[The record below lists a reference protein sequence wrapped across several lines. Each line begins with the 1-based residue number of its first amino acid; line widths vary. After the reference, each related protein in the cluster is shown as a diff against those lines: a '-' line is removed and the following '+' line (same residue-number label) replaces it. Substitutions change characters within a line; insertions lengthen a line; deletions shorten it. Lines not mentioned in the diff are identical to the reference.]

1 MSANIKDI
9 PATERIKR
17 IRQEIVASDPAVC
30 SERALIVTKSYQETE
45 GQPTPIR
52 RAKAI
57 KRVLEEMTIHI
68 WDNEL
73 IVGNHANGRRTAPI
87 FPEWGV
93 YWLEDQLDF
102 IPVRPQDKM
111 VIPDQVK
118 ADIRSVIPYWRGK
131 TVYDKV
137 WGTLPEEVQKARKA
151 LVFTVDLFERG
162 SFGHTLYNTPKIL
175 KYGFSQVKQEAL
187 DQIKNAD
194 ESVPEEFKKIQY
206 WKAFVIICDGIIAFA
221 NRFSVLARELAEKE
235 PDGRRKQELLEI
247 SGICARVPEY
257 PAESFHEAVQAAWFL
272 QLLPQLEGNGN
283 SVSPG
288 RLDQHLYPYYRKDID
303 EGKIT
308 NNDAQELLDCLWLKL
323 NEIVKCWDTEAA
335 KVHAGFPMT
344 QTVTIGGRT
353 REGKDA
359 TNELSYLFLNSQ
371 AHIRLGS
378 PQFVVRVHAGL
389 PEDFLMHICET
400 IRGGGGMPALF
411 GDEVITK
418 SLLKLGMSYEE
429 ALDCGIVGCVEPSII
444 GAFGRNNGGFL
455 NLARIVDFALNDGRD
470 RLTGEQL
477 GLHTGDPRNFTC
489 IEDVMEAVK
498 TQLLYFIKLLATE
511 DHIIDVVQSELTPHV
526 LVSTMIPGC
535 IEKGKDITAG
545 GAIYHTTTPFGAGLA
560 TATDSLA
567 AIKKAVFEDKSV
579 SMDELLHALDTDFEG
594 MEGEKIRQKLLA
606 TPKFGNDDDY
616 VDEFARFLTDTF
628 MKEVETYES
637 GRGGHLVG
645 GFFTLSSTVPLGH
658 ETPAT
663 PNGRKAR
670 TPISDSVSPT
680 NGVEENGPTA
690 VLNSAAKI
698 DHSRCAAGNAVNIKF
713 SPGALESAGKLEKF
727 ANLITAYLID
737 MHGFEVQINVV
748 SADTLRAAQKNP
760 AEYRDLI
767 IRIAGYSARFVELA
781 PDIQEDLIT
790 RTEHQMV

>member
-1 MSANIKDI
+1 MNASIKNIA
-9 PATERIKR
+9 ATERIKR
-17 IRQEIVASDPAVC
+17 MRQEIVASDPSVC

-45 GQPTPIR
+45 GQPIPIR

-68 WDNEL
+68 WEDEL

-111 VIPDQVK
+111 TIPDQVK

-137 WGTLPEEVQKARKA
+137 WGTLPEDVQKARKA

-162 SFGHTLYNTPKIL
+162 SFGHTVYNTPAIL
-175 KYGFSQVKQEAL
+175 KYGFVKVKEEAL
-187 DQIKNAD
+187 EHIRNAD
-194 ESVPEEFKKIQY
+194 ESIPEEFKKIQY

-221 NRFSVLARELAEKE
+221 NRFSALAKELAEKE
-235 PDGRRKQELLEI
+235 ESAQRRAELLEI
-247 SGICARVPEY
+247 ARICSRVPEY
-257 PAESFHEAVQAAWFL
+257 PAETFHEAVQAAWFL
-272 QLLPQLEGNGN
+272 QLLPQIEGNGN

-288 RLDQHLYPYYRKDID
+288 RLDQHLYPYYKQDI
-303 EGKIT
+303 EQGRIQIEK
-308 NNDAQELLDCLWLKL
+308 AQELLDCLWLKL

-344 QTVTIGGRT
+344 QTVTISGRT
-353 REGKDA
+353 KDGKDA
-359 TNELSYLFLNSQ
+359 TNELSYLFLNTQ

-378 PQFVVRVHAGL
+378 PQFVVRVHADL
-389 PEDFLMHICET
+389 AEDFVLHVCET

-411 GDEVITK
+411 GDEVVTK

-429 ALDCGIVGCVEPSII
+429 ARDCAVVGCVEPSVI

-455 NLARIVDFALNDGRD
+455 NLARIIDFAMNDGRD
-470 RLTGEQL
+470 RLTGEQI
-477 GLHTGDPRNFTC
+477 GLHTGDPRKFTD
-489 IEDVMEAVK
+489 IEDVKKAVK
-498 TQLLYFIKLLATE
+498 TQLVYFVKLLATE

-535 IEKGKDITAG
+535 MEKGRDITAG
-545 GAIYHTTTPFGAGLA
+545 GAIYHTTTPFGAGIS
-560 TATDSLA
+560 TAADSLA
-567 AIKKAVFEDKSV
+567 AIKKTVFEDRSV

-606 TPKFGNDDDY
+606 APKFGNDDDY
-616 VDEFARFLTDTF
+616 ADMFAKFLSDAF
-628 MKEVETYES
+628 MEEVEQYES

-658 ETPAT
+658 ETGAT

-680 NGVEENGPTA
+680 NGVEGNGPTA
-690 VLNSAAKI
+690 VLCSAAKI
-698 DHSRCAAGNAVNIKF
+698 DHERCAAGNAVNIKF

-727 ANLITAYLID
+727 SNLLTTYLVD
-737 MHGFEVQINVV
+737 LRGFEVQVNVV

-760 AEYRDLI
+760 EAYRDLI
-767 IRIAGYSARFVELA
+767 IRIAGYSARFIELA
-781 PDIQEDLIT
+781 PDIQEDLIA
-790 RTEHQMV
+790 RTEHQMI

>member
-1 MSANIKDI
+1 MSANIKNI
-9 PATERIKR
+9 AATERIKR
-17 IRQEIVASDPAVC
+17 MRQEIVAADPAVC

-68 WDNEL
+68 WDDEL

-93 YWLEDQLDF
+93 YWLENQLDF

-111 VIPDQVK
+111 IIPDQVK

-131 TVYDKV
+131 TVYDRV
-137 WGTLPEEVQKARKA
+137 WGTLPEDVQRARKA

-162 SFGHTLYNTPKIL
+162 SFGHIVYNTPAIL
-175 KYGFSQVKQEAL
+175 EYGFAKVKEEAL
-187 DQIKNAD
+187 EHIKNAD
-194 ESVPEEFKKIQY
+194 ESIPEEFKKIQY

-221 NRFSVLARELAEKE
+221 NRYSALAKELAEKE
-235 PDGRRKQELLEI
+235 TDAQRKEELLEI
-247 SGICARVPEY
+247 SRICARVPEH
-257 PAESFHEAVQAAWFL
+257 PAETFHEAVQVAWFL

-288 RLDQHLYPYYRKDID
+288 RLDQHLYPYYKKDI
-303 EGKIT
+303 EQGRIRVEE
-308 NNDAQELLDCLWLKL
+308 AQELLDCLWLKL

-344 QTVTIGGRT
+344 QTVTIGGRMKDGT
-353 REGKDA
+353 DA
-359 TNELSYLFLNSQ
+359 TNELSYLFLNTQ

-378 PQFVVRVHAGL
+378 PQFVVRVHSDL
-389 PEDFLMHICET
+389 PEDFVTHVCET

-429 ALDCGIVGCVEPSII
+429 ARDCAIVGCVEPSVI

-455 NLARIVDFALNDGRD
+455 NLARIIDFAMNDGRD
-470 RLTGEQL
+470 RLTGQQI
-477 GLHTGDPRNFTC
+477 GLHTGDPRNFTS
-489 IEDVMEAVK
+489 IEDVKEAVRK
-498 TQLLYFIKLLATE
+498 QLVYFVKLLATE
-511 DHIIDVVQSELTPHV
+511 DHIIDVVQAELTPHV

-535 IEKGKDITAG
+535 MEKGKDITAG
-545 GAIYHTTTPFGAGLA
+545 GAIYHTTTPFGAGIS

-567 AIKKAVFEDKSV
+567 AIKKVVFEDKTV

-606 TPKFGNDDDY
+606 APKFGNDDDY
-616 VDEFARFLTDTF
+616 VDEFARFLSDTF
-628 MKEVETYES
+628 MGEVEQYES

-658 ETPAT
+658 ETGAT
-663 PNGRKAR
+663 PDGRKAR
-670 TPISDSVSPT
+670 TPISDSISPT

-690 VLNSAAKI
+690 VLSSAAKI
-698 DHSRCAAGNAVNIKF
+698 DHSRCTAGNAVNIKF

-727 ANLITAYLID
+727 ANLLTAYLID
-737 MHGFEVQINVV
+737 MHGFEVQVNVV

-760 AEYRDLI
+760 GEYRDLI

-781 PDIQEDLIT
+781 PDIQEDLIA